1 MMCFTMASAMISTRK
16 QSSFRVWGSALSGV
30 QSVTVSPDE
39 TDLRLDRWF
48 HRRFPDLGHGRLEK
62 LLRTGQV
69 RVDGKRA
76 KAHQRLE
83 AGQAIRVPPLAEKSA
98 ERGEKLATRH
108 VRQVSAD
115 EADALKTAILYIDD
129 DVMVINKPAGLAV
142 QGGTNLDQHLD
153 AMLDSLTLD
162 AKERPRLVHRLDK
175 DTSGAL
181 LLGRN
186 AFATAKLAASFRS
199 REARKCYWA
208 LVVGAP
214 KFPQGRID
222 APLAK
227 MTGRMG
233 DKVKVDEDE
242 GKRAVTYYRI
252 VDKALR
258 KAAWLEME
266 PRTGRTHQLRAHAAL
281 LGTPIQGD
289 GKYGGIEAFLTG
301 QGVSK
306 KLHLH
311 ARALQVPHPRGGMI
325 SVLAPLPA
333 HMAASF
339 SFFGWDMAQAGDPF
353 TAFDQD

>member
-1 MMCFTMASAMISTRK
+1 MA
-16 QSSFRVWGSALSGV
+16 
-30 QSVTVSPDE
+30 DE

-48 HRRFPDLGHGRLEK
+48 SRRFPELGHGRLEK

-76 KAHQRLE
+76 KSNQRLE
-83 AGQAIRVPPLAEKSA
+83 AGQVIRVPPLGEAPAEPAQPKAAKPATAA
-98 ERGEKLATRH
+98 EAKALA
-108 VRQVSAD
+108 D
-115 EADALKTAILYIDD
+115 AILYIDD
-129 DVMVINKPAGLAV
+129 DVIVLNKPAGLAV
-142 QGGTNLDQHLD
+142 QGGTNLDRHLD
-153 AMLDSLTLD
+153 AMLDSLTFN

-186 AFATAKLAASFRS
+186 AFATAKLSASFRS

-208 LVVGAP
+208 LVVGVP
-214 KFPQGRID
+214 RYPQGRID
-222 APLAK
+222 AALAK

-233 DKVKVDEDE
+233 DKVEVDEED
-242 GKRAVTYYRI
+242 GKRAVTYYRV
-252 VDKALR
+252 VDSAYK

-266 PRTGRTHQLRAHAAL
+266 PRTGRTHQLRAHCGL

-289 GKYGGIEAFLTG
+289 GKYGGIEAYLTG

-311 ARALQVPHPRGGMI
+311 SRAVMVPHPRTGVI
-325 SVLAPLPA
+325 KIEAPLPA
-333 HMAASF
+333 HISASF
-339 SFFGWDMAQAGDPF
+339 DFFGFEESQAGQPF
-353 TAFDQD
+353 VSFDEDEK

>member
-1 MMCFTMASAMISTRK
+1 
-16 QSSFRVWGSALSGV
+16 LSGV
-30 QSVTVSPDE
+30 QSVTVSADE

-48 HRRFPDLGHGRLEK
+48 SRRFPELGHGRLEK

-76 KAHQRLE
+76 KSNQRLE
-83 AGQAIRVPPLAEKSA
+83 AGQLIRVPPLGEAKPAADGAKAAKPVGAAEAK
-98 ERGEKLATRH
+98 
-108 VRQVSAD
+108 
-115 EADALKTAILYIDD
+115 ALTDAILYMDD
-129 DVMVINKPAGLAV
+129 DVIVLNKPAGLAV
-142 QGGTNLDQHLD
+142 QGGTSLDHHHLD
-153 AMLDSLTLD
+153 AMLDSLIFK

-181 LLGRN
+181 LLGRS

-208 LVVGAP
+208 LVVGTP
-214 KFPQGRID
+214 KYPQGRID
-222 APLAK
+222 AALAK

-233 DKVKVDEDE
+233 DKVEVDEDE
-242 GKRAVTYYRI
+242 GKRAVTYYRV
-252 VDKALR
+252 VDSAYK

-266 PRTGRTHQLRAHAAL
+266 PRTGRTHQLRAHCGV

-289 GKYGGIEAFLTG
+289 GKYGGTEAYLTG

-311 ARALQVPHPRGGMI
+311 SRAVMVPHPRQGLI
-325 SVLAPLPA
+325 QVTAPLPS
-333 HMAASF
+333 HMLASF
-339 SFFGWDMAQAGDPF
+339 EFFGFDEARAGPPF
-353 TAFDQD
+353 AAFDEDQP